1 MTASQDVA
9 TLSAKDLN
17 IHYGR
22 HLAVRDVSVDIAKA
36 SITAFIGPSGCG
48 KSSVLRCFNRL
59 NDLIPSFRLEGSV
72 TFEGQDLYARKIDP
86 IEVRRRIGMVFQK
99 ANPFPKSIFA
109 NVTFGAEITR
119 YTGDMEELVESCL
132 RRAALWDEVKN
143 NLDESALSLS
153 GGQRQRLCIAR
164 TLAAE
169 PEVLLMDEPCSALD
183 PLSTRKIEELLL
195 SLKEHY
201 TIAIVTHNLA
211 QARRVADY
219 TVFLNTEETE
229 DGRVGYLAELGE
241 TESIFES
248 ARHQVTRDF
257 VSGRFG

>member
-1 MTASQDVA
+1 MVSNRRDAE
-9 TLSAKDLN
+9 
-17 IHYGR
+17 R
-22 HLAVRDVSVDIAKA
+22 AVP
-36 SITAFIGPSGCG
+36 GG
-48 KSSVLRCFNRL
+48 L
-59 NDLIPSFRLEGSV
+59 
-72 TFEGQDLYARKIDP
+72 
-86 IEVRRRIGMVFQK
+86 
-99 ANPFPKSIFA
+99 
-109 NVTFGAEITR
+109 GAEGCARTVGPTR
-119 YTGDMEELVESCL
+119 RLGDGDLVESCL
-132 RRAALWDEVKN
+132 RRAALWDEVKD

-219 TVFLNTEETE
+219 TVFLNTEET
-229 DGRVGYLAELGE
+229 DGARVGYLAELGE